1 MAVASDPR
9 EQLTSMPDD
18 WERALAVVAHPDD
31 MEYGA
36 AAAVAEWTAAGKQV
50 AYLMVTRGEA
60 GIDGLEPAECARVRE
75 TEQHASARTVGVTAV
90 EFLDH
95 RDGVIEE
102 GVPLRRDIAAAVR
115 KWRPELLLTL
125 NHRDTWGGTAWNTPD
140 HRIVGRAVLDAAGDA
155 GNRWIFPEQLTSGTA
170 AWDGVRWVAV
180 AGSPQTT
187 HAVPV
192 GGEAVERAVASLSEH
207 RAYITALSDE
217 PVETYARNFTEWAVG
232 LGAERFGGRDCVT
245 FELYPR

>member
-1 MAVASDPR
+1 MAESPGGELAA
-9 EQLTSMPDD
+9 MPED

-36 AAAVAEWTAAGKQV
+36 AAAVAEWTAAGKHV

-60 GIDGLEPAECARVRE
+60 GIDGLEPVECARVRE
-75 TEQHASARTVGVTAV
+75 EEQHASARIVGVDSV
-90 EFLDH
+90 EFLGH
-95 RDGVIEE
+95 QDGVIEE

-115 KWRPELLLTL
+115 AWRPELVVTI
-125 NHRDTWGGTAWNTPD
+125 NHRDTWGGSHWNTPD
-140 HRIVGRAVLDAAGDA
+140 HRVVGRAVLDACGDA
-155 GNRWIFPEQLTSGTA
+155 GNRWIFPEQLDGGEKP
-170 AWDGVRWVAV
+170 WNGVRWVAV
-180 AGSPQTT
+180 AGSPEPT
-187 HAVPV
+187 HAVAV
-192 GGEAVERAVASLSEH
+192 GHAAVERAVASLCEH

-217 PVETYARNFTEWAVG
+217 PVESYARSFTEWALR